1 MLWCCQYYIV
11 WTPKCQFRILRNNVG
26 KEVCKQFRISGEQL
40 GIEIVEL
47 NIQLDYVHL
56 LVKIPP
62 KLSISHV
69 VGHLNVAVL

>member
-1 MLWCCQYYIV
+1 M
-11 WTPKCQFRILRNNVG
+11 
-26 KEVCKQFRISGEQL
+26 
-40 GIEIVEL
+40 
-47 NIQLDYVHL
+47 HL

>member
-1 MLWCCQYYIV
+1 M
-11 WTPKCQFRILRNNVG
+11 
-26 KEVCKQFRISGEQL
+26 
-40 GIEIVEL
+40 
-47 NIQLDYVHL
+47 DYVHL